1 VKYVWTLVLRVEGK
15 GCASYIASALIHIYR
30 IKGVQGARVR
40 GREIL
45 VLLSDRDDAL
55 GVVSDPVLN
64 EYYTVREWSIVEGN
78 LLSSFSEF
86 RLG

>member
-1 VKYVWTLVLRVEGK
+1 MKYVWTLVLRVEGK
-15 GCASYIASALIHIYR
+15 GCASCVASALIHIYR

-55 GVVSDPVLN
+55 RVVNDSALN

-78 LLSSFSEF
+78 LLSGFSEF

>member
-1 VKYVWTLVLRVEGK
+1 LCGLRGF
-15 GCASYIASALIHIYR
+15 GPDIYR
-30 IKGVQGARVR
+30 IKGVRGARVR

-45 VLLSDRDDAL
+45 VLLGNRDDAL
-55 GVVSDPVLN
+55 RVVSNPVLN

-78 LLSSFSEF
+78 LLSGFSEF